1 MYHWS
6 GLAQADFSVH
16 FGVAVSFAA
25 TPAQSDSIL
34 MTPLRV
40 AYEMDDGSAA
50 GRDPH
55 VLAVL
60 SFQQPCALADPR
72 YLCVPLANLGRDC
85 VEVWRTQGVVHHG
98 QEQQLRWS
106 SDGEYLFFAIE
117 VDEASH
123 GGADPAAEFAY
134 RQLSGFLEQRR
145 AQADAPGHVLR
156 LWNYLDAIN
165 DGAGDEE
172 RYRQFCAGRARGMDE
187 YMRADYP
194 AATAIGC
201 RDGRRVLQ
209 VYGLAGQHAAR
220 MIENPRQVSAWR
232 YPREYG
238 PVAPT
243 FARAAH
249 TAADQLLL
257 SGTAAVVGHASLHDE
272 DSAAQL
278 QETLVNLDI
287 LRDTAAFG
295 DARGVSSLLKA
306 YLRDPGD
313 AEQVARGVRAHYPA
327 LQGLLLLHGDIC
339 RRELRVEIDGIHG
352 NAATQTG

>member
-1 MYHWS
+1 
-6 GLAQADFSVH
+6 
-16 FGVAVSFAA
+16 
-25 TPAQSDSIL
+25 

-40 AYEMDDGSAA
+40 AYETDDGSAV

-60 SFQQPCALADPR
+60 SFERPCAEEDAR
-72 YLCVPLANLGRDC
+72 YLRVPLANLGREC
-85 VEVWRTQGVVHHG
+85 VEVWRTQGVVRHG

-106 SDGEYLFFAIE
+106 SDDEYLFFAIA

-134 RQLSGFLEQRR
+134 RQISSFLQRR
-145 AQADAPGHVLR
+145 RALADAPWHVLR

-165 DGAGDEE
+165 DGAGDDE
-172 RYRQFCAGRARGMDE
+172 RYRQFCAGRARGMDD

-209 VYGLAGQHAAR
+209 VYGLAGQRAAR
-220 MIENPRQVSAWR
+220 MIENSRQVSAWR

-278 QETLVNLDI
+278 QETLINLDI
-287 LRDTAAFG
+287 LRDTAALGG
-295 DARGVSSLLKA
+295 DSGASSLLKA

-313 AEQVARGVRAHYPA
+313 ADQVARDVRAHYPS

-339 RRELRVEIDGIHG
+339 RRELRVEIDGIHA
-352 NAATQTG
+352 NVVT